1 MAVQWTAEKI
11 GQQVLEIMAQGA
23 AAIKQV
29 VDAYRAQRTPERDI
43 HWLSLQ
49 MAKEYAAI
57 ALHVDYSKLSI
68 RRGVDGRGMEKHA
81 ETVKEE
87 LDHFRSYKN
96 LLDKTIGKDT
106 EIPVEGIYGYF
117 LADVGSDGVR
127 MNPVM
132 HQWKNKWPENY
143 AFIARFFELLNT
155 LPSWSAQVISAQG
168 EGGAAGWHWSMSLLP
183 PDDEFLEMAARIER
197 TVTEDELHHGP
208 EEIWRLAH
216 SYDPAQS
223 IPLAELFQIMRELR
237 YLEVRERNEQFL
249 HPLTEKQLQEIR
261 LQLMDGSLPPANLY
275 DKVA

>member
-1 MAVQWTAEKI
+1 MTQSWTAQQIEKEI
-11 GQQVLEIMAQGA
+11 LHIMAQGA

-29 VDAYRAQRTPERDI
+29 VDAYREQRTPERDI

-57 ALHVDYSKLSI
+57 ALHIDHSKMSI
-68 RRGVDGRGMEKHA
+68 GAGVDGRGMEKHA

-106 EIPVEGIYGYF
+106 EIPVDGIYRYF
-117 LADVGSDGVR
+117 LADVGPDGVR
-127 MNPVM
+127 MNAAM
-132 HQWKNKWPENY
+132 HEAKDKWPENY
-143 AFIARFFELLNT
+143 AFIERFFELLNT

-168 EGGAAGWHWSMSLLP
+168 EGGAAGWHWAMSLLP
-183 PDDEFLEMAARIER
+183 PDDEFLAMAARIER
-197 TVTEDELHHGP
+197 TVSEDELHHGP
-208 EEIWRLAH
+208 EEIRRLAS
-216 SYDPAQS
+216 SYDPQQS
-223 IPLAELFQIMRELR
+223 IPLEELFQIMRELR

-249 HPLTEKQLQEIR
+249 HPLSEDQLEAIR
-261 LQLMDGSLPPANLY
+261 RDIMSGSLQPADLY